1 MISNAKGPLFLTR
14 FATKTYYQKFI
25 YQEFLSVTGL
35 KMFLFRYGLFLIW
48 KKKRIKLYRMVFFSH
63 ENGLCRKD
71 DAIIINSCIQ
81 TECIVSPWYFAFHM
95 YDVVFLR
102 KQLTPNLGQA
112 A

>member
-35 KMFLFRYGLFLIW
+35 KMFQFRYELFLIW
-48 KKKRIKLYRMVFFSH
+48 KKKIKLYRMVFFFN